1 MKMSK
6 LINAFHNL
14 RADNKK
20 AIIPYIM
27 AGDRGIEC
35 LNDRLLLLEKMGAT
49 AIEIG
54 IPFSDPV
61 ADGPTIQQAS
71 IRALNNKVTLEQILL
86 ELKKAKN
93 LLSVPII
100 LMTYLNPVY
109 AYGIDKFVMD
119 IADVGVSGCIIPDL
133 PIEEENII
141 APQLEKKQIELI
153 RLVTMTTP
161 LERIKLISQE
171 ESSFLYAVTIKG
183 ITGTRSELDET
194 IVSFIEN
201 VKSVTSKPVLAGF
214 GISNTQQIMHLNSFC
229 DGVIIGSKIIELFET
244 NDLETM
250 ESLFITQ

>member
-1 MKMSK
+1 MSK

-14 RADNKK
+14 RAKNKK

-27 AGDRGIEC
+27 AGDGGIDC
-35 LNDRLLLLEKMGAT
+35 LNDRLLLLENMGAT

-71 IRALNNKVTLEQILL
+71 IRALNKKVTLKQILL
-86 ELKKAKN
+86 ELKKVKN
-93 LLSVPII
+93 LSVPII

-119 IADVGVSGCIIPDL
+119 IADAGVSGCIIPDL

-141 APQLEKKQIELI
+141 AQQLEKKQIELI

-161 LERIKLISQE
+161 LERIKLISQKK
-171 ESSFLYAVTIKG
+171 SSFLYAVTIKG

-194 IVSFIEN
+194 IVDFIEK

-244 NDLETM
+244 NDLKTM
-250 ESLFITQ
+250 ESLFMTQ